1 MGRPGRQRRVVS
13 SRLTPLY
20 VLSPFRPFGEREAE
34 ERFFGNRV
42 GASEGEGSTQG
53 AVARLRT
60 GLQPGIGEQLRGEGP
75 RRQGPNPL
83 GSGLVRRSTRGSR
96 AMFAAR
102 GLIRALRSCSSAP
115 SPRHKPSTKL
125 SVRDALGSQNTNGE
139 RVKVQGWIRSV
150 RSQKE
155 VLFLHVN
162 DGSSLENLQV
172 VADSSFHSRE
182 LAFGSSVEVQGQ
194 LIKSPSK
201 RQNVEL
207 KAEKIEVVGNCDAK
221 TFPFKYKERHPL
233 EYLRQYP
240 HLRCRTNV
248 LGSILRVR
256 SEATAA
262 IHSFFKDHGFVHI
275 HTPIITSNDCEGAG
289 ELFQVEPSSK
299 MKLPEENFF
308 DVPAFLTVS
317 GQLHLEVMSG
327 AFTRVFT
334 FGPTFR
340 AENSQSRRHLAEF
353 YMVEAE
359 ISFIESLQD
368 LMQVMEELFKSATLM
383 VLSSCPEDVELCHK
397 FIAPGQKDRL
407 EHMLKNNFLII
418 SYTEAMEIL
427 KQASQN
433 FTFTPE
439 WGDDLHTEHE
449 KYLVKHCGNIPVF
462 VINYPL
468 ALKPF
473 YMRDNE
479 DGPQHTVA
487 AVDLLVPGVGELF
500 GGSLR
505 EERFHFLEQRLAR
518 LGLTEA
524 YQWYLDL
531 RRFGSVPHGGFG
543 MGFERYLQCILGI
556 DNIKDVIPFP
566 RFTHSCLL

>member
-1 MGRPGRQRRVVS
+1 M
-13 SRLTPLY
+13 
-20 VLSPFRPFGEREAE
+20 FG
-34 ERFFGNRV
+34 
-42 GASEGEGSTQG
+42 
-53 AVARLRT
+53 ARCL
-60 GLQPGIGEQLRGEGP
+60 L
-75 RRQGPNPL
+75 
-83 GSGLVRRSTRGSR
+83 
-96 AMFAAR
+96 
-102 GLIRALRSCSSAP
+102 RALRSCSSAP
-115 SPRHKPSTKL
+115 CPRHKPSAKL
-125 SVRDALGSQNTNGE
+125 SVRDALGAQNASGE

-162 DGSSLENLQV
+162 DGSSLESLQV
-172 VADSSFHSRE
+172 VADSSFDSRE

-194 LIKSPSK
+194 LVKSLSK

-221 TFPFKYKERHPL
+221 AFPFKYKERHPL

-262 IHSFFKDHGFVHI
+262 IHSFFKDSGFVHI
-275 HTPIITSNDCEGAG
+275 HTPVITSNDCEGAG
-289 ELFQVEPSSK
+289 ELFQVKPSSK
-299 MKLPEENFF
+299 IKVPEENFF
-308 DVPAFLTVS
+308 NVPVFLTVS

-327 AFTRVFT
+327 AFTQVFT

-359 ISFIESLQD
+359 ISFLESLQD
-368 LMQVMEELFKSATLM
+368 LMQVMEGLFKTTTM
-383 VLSSCPEDVELCHK
+383 TVLSNCPEDVELCHR
-397 FIAPGQKDRL
+397 FISPGQKIRTYA
-407 EHMLKNNFLII
+407 K
-418 SYTEAMEIL
+418 
-427 KQASQN
+427 KQLSN
-433 FTFTPE
+433 
-439 WGDDLHTEHE
+439 
-449 KYLVKHCGNIPVF
+449 
-462 VINYPL
+462 
-468 ALKPF
+468 
-473 YMRDNE
+473 
-479 DGPQHTVA
+479 VA

-505 EERFHFLEQRLAR
+505 EERYHFLEQRLAR
-518 LGLTEA
+518 SGLTEA

>member
-1 MGRPGRQRRVVS
+1 M
-13 SRLTPLY
+13 L
-20 VLSPFRPFGEREAE
+20 
-34 ERFFGNRV
+34 
-42 GASEGEGSTQG
+42 GA
-53 AVARLRT
+53 RCL
-60 GLQPGIGEQLRGEGP
+60 L
-75 RRQGPNPL
+75 
-83 GSGLVRRSTRGSR
+83 
-96 AMFAAR
+96 
-102 GLIRALRSCSSAP
+102 RALRSCSTAP
-115 SPRHKPSTKL
+115 CPRHRPSARL
-125 SVRDALGSQNTNGE
+125 SVRDALGSQNASAE
-139 RVKVQGWIRSV
+139 RVKVQGWVRSV

-162 DGSSLENLQV
+162 DGSSLESLQV
-172 VADSSFHSRE
+172 VADSNFDNRE
-182 LAFGSSVEVQGQ
+182 LTFGSSVEVLGQ
-194 LIKSPSK
+194 LVQSPSK

-207 KAEKIEVVGNCDAK
+207 KAEKIEVIGNCDAK
-221 TFPFKYKERHPL
+221 AFPIKYKEKHPL
-233 EYLRQYP
+233 EYMRQYP
-240 HLRCRTNV
+240 HLRCRTNA

-262 IHSFFKDHGFVHI
+262 IHSFFKNSGFVHI

-289 ELFQVEPSSK
+289 ELFRVEPSSK
-299 MKLPEENFF
+299 IKLPEENFF
-308 DVPAFLTVS
+308 NVPAFLTVS

-359 ISFIESLQD
+359 ISFVESLQD
-368 LMQVMEELFKSATLM
+368 LMQIMEGLFKTTTM
-383 VLSSCPEDVELCHK
+383 TVLSNCPEDVELCHK
-397 FIAPGQKDRL
+397 FIAPGHKIRTYA
-407 EHMLKNNFLII
+407 K
-418 SYTEAMEIL
+418 
-427 KQASQN
+427 KQLFN
-433 FTFTPE
+433 
-439 WGDDLHTEHE
+439 WGVDLQTEHE
-449 KYLVKHCGNIPVF
+449 KYLVKHCGDIPVF

-505 EERFHFLEQRLAR
+505 EERYHFLKQQLAR
-518 LGLTEA
+518 SGLTEA

-543 MGFERYLQCILGI
+543 MGFERYLQCILGVE
-556 DNIKDVIPFP
+556 NIKDVIPFP

>member
-1 MGRPGRQRRVVS
+1 M
-13 SRLTPLY
+13 
-20 VLSPFRPFGEREAE
+20 FG
-34 ERFFGNRV
+34 
-42 GASEGEGSTQG
+42 
-53 AVARLRT
+53 ARCL
-60 GLQPGIGEQLRGEGP
+60 L
-75 RRQGPNPL
+75 
-83 GSGLVRRSTRGSR
+83 
-96 AMFAAR
+96 
-102 GLIRALRSCSSAP
+102 RALRSCSSAP
-115 SPRHKPSTKL
+115 CPRHRPAARV
-125 SVRDALGSQNTNGE
+125 SVRGALGIQSANGE

-162 DGSSLENLQV
+162 DGSSLESLQV
-172 VADSSFHSRE
+172 VADSSFDSRE

-194 LIKSPSK
+194 LVKSPSK
-201 RQNVEL
+201 KQNVEL

-221 TFPFKYKERHPL
+221 AFPVKYKERHPL

-248 LGSILRVR
+248 LGSVLRVR

-262 IHSFFKDHGFVHI
+262 IHSFFKDSGFVHI
-275 HTPIITSNDCEGAG
+275 HTPVITSNDCEGAG

-299 MKLPEENFF
+299 IKVPEENFF
-308 DVPAFLTVS
+308 NIPVFLTVS

-327 AFTRVFT
+327 AFTQVFT

-359 ISFIESLQD
+359 ISFLESLQD
-368 LMQVMEELFKSATLM
+368 LMQVMENLFKTTAMT
-383 VLSSCPEDVELCHK
+383 VLSNCPKDVELCHK
-397 FIAPGQKDRL
+397 FIAPGQKIRTYA
-407 EHMLKNNFLII
+407 K
-418 SYTEAMEIL
+418 
-427 KQASQN
+427 KQLSS
-433 FTFTPE
+433 
-439 WGDDLHTEHE
+439 
-449 KYLVKHCGNIPVF
+449 
-462 VINYPL
+462 
-468 ALKPF
+468 
-473 YMRDNE
+473 
-479 DGPQHTVA
+479 VA

-505 EERFHFLEQRLAR
+505 EERYHFLEQRLAR

>member
-1 MGRPGRQRRVVS
+1 M
-13 SRLTPLY
+13 
-20 VLSPFRPFGEREAE
+20 FG
-34 ERFFGNRV
+34 
-42 GASEGEGSTQG
+42 
-53 AVARLRT
+53 ARCL
-60 GLQPGIGEQLRGEGP
+60 L
-75 RRQGPNPL
+75 
-83 GSGLVRRSTRGSR
+83 
-96 AMFAAR
+96 
-102 GLIRALRSCSSAP
+102 RALRSCSSAP
-115 SPRHKPSTKL
+115 CPRHKPSAKL
-125 SVRDALGSQNTNGE
+125 SVRDALGAQNASGE

-155 VLFLHVN
+155 VLFLHVS
-162 DGSSLENLQV
+162 DGSSLESLQV
-172 VADSSFHSRE
+172 VADSSFDSRE

-194 LIKSPSK
+194 LVKSLSK

-221 TFPFKYKERHPL
+221 AFPFKYKERHPL

-248 LGSILRVR
+248 QGSILRVR

-262 IHSFFKDHGFVHI
+262 IHSFFK
-275 HTPIITSNDCEGAG
+275 
-289 ELFQVEPSSK
+289 PSSK
-299 MKLPEENFF
+299 VKVPEENFF
-308 DVPAFLTVS
+308 NVPVFLTVS

-327 AFTRVFT
+327 AFTQVFT

-359 ISFIESLQD
+359 ISFLESLQD
-368 LMQVMEELFKSATLM
+368 LMQVMEGLFKTTTM
-383 VLSSCPEDVELCHK
+383 TVLSNCPEDVELCHK

-418 SYTEAMEIL
+418 SYTEAVEIL

-439 WGDDLHTEHE
+439 WGADLHTEHE
-449 KYLVKHCGNIPVF
+449 KYLVKHCGDIPVF

-479 DGPQHTVA
+479 DSPQHTVA

-505 EERFHFLEQRLAR
+505 EERYHFLEQRLAR
-518 LGLTEA
+518 SGLTEA

>member
-1 MGRPGRQRRVVS
+1 M
-13 SRLTPLY
+13 
-20 VLSPFRPFGEREAE
+20 
-34 ERFFGNRV
+34 
-42 GASEGEGSTQG
+42 
-53 AVARLRT
+53 
-60 GLQPGIGEQLRGEGP
+60 
-75 RRQGPNPL
+75 L
-83 GSGLVRRSTRGSR
+83 GVRC
-96 AMFAAR
+96 
-102 GLIRALRSCSSAP
+102 LLRSVRFCSSAP
-115 SPRHKPSTKL
+115 FPKHKPSAKL
-125 SVRDALGSQNTNGE
+125 SVRDALGTQNASGE
-139 RVKVQGWIRSV
+139 RIKVQGWIRSV

-162 DGSSLENLQV
+162 DGSSLESLQV
-172 VADSSFHSRE
+172 VADSGLDSRE
-182 LAFGSSVEVQGQ
+182 LTFGSSVEVQGQ

-207 KAEKIEVVGNCDAK
+207 KAEKIKVIGNCDAK
-221 TFPFKYKERHPL
+221 NFPIKYKERHPL

-240 HLRCRTNV
+240 HFRCRTNV
-248 LGSILRVR
+248 LGSILRIR

-262 IHSFFKDHGFVHI
+262 IHSFFKDSGFVHI
-275 HTPIITSNDCEGAG
+275 HTPIITSNDSEGAG
-289 ELFQVEPSSK
+289 ELFQ
-299 MKLPEENFF
+299 
-308 DVPAFLTVS
+308 
-317 GQLHLEVMSG
+317 LEV
-327 AFTRVFT
+327 
-334 FGPTFR
+334 
-340 AENSQSRRHLAEF
+340 
-353 YMVEAE
+353 
-359 ISFIESLQD
+359 I
-368 LMQVMEELFKSATLM
+368 EELFKATTMM
-383 VLSSCPEDVELCHK
+383 VLSKCPEDVELCHK

-418 SYTEAMEIL
+418 SYTEAVEIL

-439 WGDDLHTEHE
+439 WGADLQTEHE

-500 GGSLR
+500 GGGLR
-505 EERFHFLEQRLAR
+505 EERYHFLEERLAR
-518 LGLTEA
+518 SGLTEV

-543 MGFERYLQCILGI
+543 MGFERYLQCILGV

-566 RFTHSCLL
+566 RFPHSCVL

>member
-1 MGRPGRQRRVVS
+1 M
-13 SRLTPLY
+13 LT
-20 VLSPFRPFGEREAE
+20 
-34 ERFFGNRV
+34 
-42 GASEGEGSTQG
+42 
-53 AVARLRT
+53 ARYL
-60 GLQPGIGEQLRGEGP
+60 L
-75 RRQGPNPL
+75 
-83 GSGLVRRSTRGSR
+83 
-96 AMFAAR
+96 
-102 GLIRALRSCSSAP
+102 RALRFCSSAP
-115 SPRHKPSTKL
+115 CPRHKPSAKL
-125 SVRDALGSQNTNGE
+125 SVRDALGAQNPSGE

-162 DGSSLENLQV
+162 DGSSLESLQV
-172 VADSSFHSRE
+172 VADSSFDSRE

-207 KAEKIEVVGNCDAK
+207 KAEKIEVIGNCDAK
-221 TFPFKYKERHPL
+221 AFPIKYKERHPL

-262 IHSFFKDHGFVHI
+262 IHSFFKDSGFVHI

-289 ELFQVEPSSK
+289 ELFQVEHSSK
-299 MKLPEENFF
+299 IKLPEENFF
-308 DVPAFLTVS
+308 NVPAFLTVS

-327 AFTRVFT
+327 AFTQVFT

-340 AENSQSRRHLAEF
+340 AENSQTRRHLAEF

-359 ISFIESLQD
+359 ISFVKSLQD
-368 LMQVMEELFKSATLM
+368 LMKVMEELFKATTVM
-383 VLSSCPEDVELCHK
+383 VLSNCPEDVELCHK
-397 FIAPGQKDRL
+397 FIAPGQKVISFVDKPQYIYSL
-407 EHMLKNNFLII
+407 NMLIAYNEYN
-418 SYTEAMEIL
+418 YIL
-427 KQASQN
+427 K
-433 FTFTPE
+433 FFFF
-439 WGDDLHTEHE
+439 WGIDLQTEHE
-449 KYLVKHCGNIPVF
+449 KYLLKHCGNIPVF
-462 VINYPL
+462 IINYPS

-505 EERFHFLEQRLAR
+505 EERYHVLEQRLAR
-518 LGLTEA
+518 SGLQEA

-543 MGFERYLQCILGI
+543 MGFERYLQCILGVE
-556 DNIKDVIPFP
+556 NIKDVMPFP

>member
-1 MGRPGRQRRVVS
+1 M
-13 SRLTPLY
+13 
-20 VLSPFRPFGEREAE
+20 FG
-34 ERFFGNRV
+34 
-42 GASEGEGSTQG
+42 
-53 AVARLRT
+53 ARC
-60 GLQPGIGEQLRGEGP
+60 
-75 RRQGPNPL
+75 
-83 GSGLVRRSTRGSR
+83 LV
-96 AMFAAR
+96 
-102 GLIRALRSCSSAP
+102 RALRPCSSAP
-115 SPRHKPSTKL
+115 CPRHKPSARL
-125 SVRDALGSQNTNGE
+125 SVRDALGAQNTKGE

-155 VLFLHVN
+155 VLFLHIN
-162 DGSSLENLQV
+162 DGSSLESLQV
-172 VADSSFHSRE
+172 VADSSFDSRE

-194 LIKSPSK
+194 LVKSPSK
-201 RQNVEL
+201 KQDVEL

-221 TFPFKYKERHPL
+221 D
-233 EYLRQYP
+233 
-240 HLRCRTNV
+240 C
-248 LGSILRVR
+248 
-256 SEATAA
+256 
-262 IHSFFKDHGFVHI
+262 GFVHI

-299 MKLPEENFF
+299 IKVPEKNFF
-308 DVPAFLTVS
+308 SVPAFLTVS

-327 AFTRVFT
+327 AFTQVFT

-359 ISFIESLQD
+359 ISFVESLQD
-368 LMQVMEELFKSATLM
+368 LMQVMEGLFKTATM
-383 VLSSCPEDVELCHK
+383 TVLSNCPEDVELCHK

-418 SYTEAMEIL
+418 SYTEAIEIL

-439 WGDDLHTEHE
+439 WGVDLHTEHE

-505 EERFHFLEQRLAR
+505 EERYHFLEPRLAR
-518 LGLTEA
+518 SGLTEA

-566 RFTHSCLL
+566 RFTHSCIL

>member
-1 MGRPGRQRRVVS
+1 M
-13 SRLTPLY
+13 
-20 VLSPFRPFGEREAE
+20 FG
-34 ERFFGNRV
+34 
-42 GASEGEGSTQG
+42 
-53 AVARLRT
+53 ARY
-60 GLQPGIGEQLRGEGP
+60 
-75 RRQGPNPL
+75 
-83 GSGLVRRSTRGSR
+83 
-96 AMFAAR
+96 
-102 GLIRALRSCSSAP
+102 LIRALRPCSSVP
-115 SPRHKPSTKL
+115 CPRHKPSARL
-125 SVRDALGSQNTNGE
+125 SVRDALGAQNTKGE

-155 VLFLHVN
+155 VLFLHIN
-162 DGSSLENLQV
+162 DGSSLESLQV
-172 VADSSFHSRE
+172 VADSSFDSRE

-194 LIKSPSK
+194 LVKSPSK
-201 RQNVEL
+201 KQDVEL

-221 TFPFKYKERHPL
+221 AFPFKYKERHPL

-240 HLRCRTNV
+240 HLRCRTNA

-262 IHSFFKDHGFVHI
+262 IHSFFKDSGFVHI

-299 MKLPEENFF
+299 IKVPEKNFF
-308 DVPAFLTVS
+308 NVPAFLTVS

-327 AFTRVFT
+327 AFTQVFT

-359 ISFIESLQD
+359 ISFVESLQD
-368 LMQVMEELFKSATLM
+368 LMQVMEGLFKTATM
-383 VLSSCPEDVELCHK
+383 TVLSNCPEDVELCHK

-407 EHMLKNNFLII
+407 EHMLKNNFLILL
-418 SYTEAMEIL
+418 SQSTEEEKRTIL
-427 KQASQN
+427 
-433 FTFTPE
+433 T
-439 WGDDLHTEHE
+439 LI
-449 KYLVKHCGNIPVF
+449 L
-462 VINYPL
+462 IN
-468 ALKPF
+468 
-473 YMRDNE
+473 NE
-479 DGPQHTVA
+479 DLVGRVEVA

-505 EERFHFLEQRLAR
+505 EERYHFLEQRLAR
-518 LGLTEA
+518 SGLTEA

-566 RFTHSCLL
+566 RFTHSCIL

>member
-1 MGRPGRQRRVVS
+1 M
-13 SRLTPLY
+13 
-20 VLSPFRPFGEREAE
+20 FGARCLL
-34 ERFFGNRV
+34 RF
-42 GASEGEGSTQG
+42 
-53 AVARLRT
+53 
-60 GLQPGIGEQLRGEGP
+60 
-75 RRQGPNPL
+75 
-83 GSGLVRRSTRGSR
+83 
-96 AMFAAR
+96 
-102 GLIRALRSCSSAP
+102 LRSCSSAP
-115 SPRHKPSTKL
+115 CPKHKPSVKL
-125 SVRDALGSQNTNGE
+125 SVRDALGDQNASGE

-162 DGSSLENLQV
+162 DGSSLESLQV
-172 VADSSFHSRE
+172 VADSSFDSRQ

-194 LIKSPSK
+194 LVKSLSK

-221 TFPFKYKERHPL
+221 AFPFKYKERHPL

-262 IHSFFKDHGFVHI
+262 IHSFFK
-275 HTPIITSNDCEGAG
+275 
-289 ELFQVEPSSK
+289 PSSK
-299 MKLPEENFF
+299 IKVPEENFF
-308 DVPAFLTVS
+308 NVPVFLTVS

-327 AFTRVFT
+327 AFTQVFT

-359 ISFIESLQD
+359 ISFLESLQD
-368 LMQVMEELFKSATLM
+368 LMQVMEGLFKTTTM
-383 VLSSCPEDVELCHK
+383 TVLSNCPEDVELCHK

-418 SYTEAMEIL
+418 SYTEAVEIL

-433 FTFTPE
+433 FTFTLE
-439 WGDDLHTEHE
+439 WGADLHTEHE

-479 DGPQHTVA
+479 DSPQHTVA

-505 EERFHFLEQRLAR
+505 EERYHFLEQRLAR
-518 LGLTEA
+518 SGLTEA

>member
-1 MGRPGRQRRVVS
+1 TLINNILLIICCYCVFPVLLHRP
-13 SRLTPLY
+13 
-20 VLSPFRPFGEREAE
+20 
-34 ERFFGNRV
+34 
-42 GASEGEGSTQG
+42 
-53 AVARLRT
+53 
-60 GLQPGIGEQLRGEGP
+60 P
-75 RRQGPNPL
+75 RSLL
-83 GSGLVRRSTRGSR
+83 GSPANTQLPDWAQESID
-96 AMFAAR
+96 
-102 GLIRALRSCSSAP
+102 LLPPSC
-115 SPRHKPSTKL
+115 
-125 SVRDALGSQNTNGE
+125 
-139 RVKVQGWIRSV
+139 GWIRSV

-155 VLFLHVN
+155 VLFLHIN
-162 DGSSLENLQV
+162 DGSSLESLQV
-172 VADSSFHSRE
+172 VADSSFDSRE

-194 LIKSPSK
+194 LVKSPSK
-201 RQNVEL
+201 KQNVEL

-221 TFPFKYKERHPL
+221 D
-233 EYLRQYP
+233 
-240 HLRCRTNV
+240 
-248 LGSILRVR
+248 S
-256 SEATAA
+256 
-262 IHSFFKDHGFVHI
+262 GFVHI
-275 HTPIITSNDCEGAG
+275 HTPVITSNDCEGAG

-299 MKLPEENFF
+299 IKVPEENFF
-308 DVPAFLTVS
+308 NIPVFLTVS

-327 AFTRVFT
+327 AFTQVFT

-359 ISFIESLQD
+359 ISFLESLQD
-368 LMQVMEELFKSATLM
+368 LMQVMESLFKTTAMT
-383 VLSSCPEDVELCHK
+383 VLSNCPKDVELCHK

-418 SYTEAMEIL
+418 SYTEAVEIL

-439 WGDDLHTEHE
+439 WGADLHTEHE
-449 KYLVKHCGNIPVF
+449 KYLVKHCGDIPVF

-505 EERFHFLEQRLAR
+505 EERYHFLEQRLAR
-518 LGLTEA
+518 
-524 YQWYLDL
+524 YLDL